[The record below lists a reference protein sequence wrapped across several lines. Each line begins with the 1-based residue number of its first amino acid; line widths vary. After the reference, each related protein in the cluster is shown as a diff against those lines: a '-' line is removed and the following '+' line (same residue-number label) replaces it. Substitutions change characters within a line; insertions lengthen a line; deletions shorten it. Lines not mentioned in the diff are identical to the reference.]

1 MPGIALESPVIGTG
15 IADLEV
21 NFRSISEQRLFRGYQ
36 YFTDNDMA
44 NTFRHI
50 FLNIIML
57 LSKYREIV
65 RPIYKLQPYQ
75 KSRSAPFEPARI
87 GIQSRITCNYLSDYS
102 LQDYIAEFEVYPA
115 TTFSPSF

>member
-44 NTFRHI
+44 
-50 FLNIIML
+50 
-57 LSKYREIV
+57 KYISPYIPKYHNAIV
-65 RPIYKLQPYQ
+65 
-75 KSRSAPFEPARI
+75 
-87 GIQSRITCNYLSDYS
+87 
-102 LQDYIAEFEVYPA
+102 
-115 TTFSPSF
+115 